1 MIEFVEAKR
10 ENVNLLISLA
20 GPSGCG
26 KTKSAL
32 RLAQGISPG
41 GKIAFIDTESR
52 RGLHYASDFK
62 FTHWDMRPPFPPS
75 RFIEGIKAAE
85 SSGADILVIDS
96 FSHEYAGDG
105 GIMDMASAAER
116 GGTKPPG
123 NWLVPKAEHKK
134 LVNAILQARLSIIF
148 CLRADEKIRIE
159 KHPDT
164 GKTLIV
170 PMGWTPIA
178 EKRFIYEMTVS
189 ITMTDV
195 HPGRPDYRLPHKI
208 QEQHLPMFPE
218 GELIGEDAGRR
229 LAAWAR
235 GDTIALRG
243 PEPDVIAKAAADLA
257 AAATSASM
265 DLLREVWG
273 KLGGAVQKAVGGE
286 ARLKELKAQVE
297 KNAAEESQ

>member
-1 MIEFVEAKR
+1 MIEFTEARR

-26 KTKSAL
+26 KTRSAL
-32 RLAQGISPG
+32 RLAQGISPN

-52 RGLHYASDFK
+52 RALHYASDFK
-62 FTHWDMRPPFPPS
+62 FLHWDMRPPFPPS
-75 RFIEGIKAAE
+75 RFVEAIKSAE
-85 SSGADILVIDS
+85 ASAVDVLVIDS
-96 FSHEYAGDG
+96 FSHEHAGEG
-105 GIMDMASAAER
+105 GITDMAAAAER
-116 GGTKPPG
+116 NGAKGPG
-123 NWLVPKAEHKK
+123 AWLIPKAEHKK

-164 GKTLIV
+164 GKTVVV

-195 HPGRPDYRLPHKI
+195 SPGRPNYSLPHKV
-208 QEQHLPMFPE
+208 QEQHRPMFPE
-218 GELIGEDAGRR
+218 GELIGEEAGRR

-235 GDTIALRG
+235 GDAPPSVQTVDPGSLASLMNEG
-243 PEPDVIAKAAADLA
+243 KLA
-257 AAATSASM
+257 ASMSSRAAVDAFY
-265 DLLREVWG
+265 
-273 KLGGAVQKAVGGE
+273 K
-286 ARLKELKAQVE
+286 RLSPAERAAIGVVTFAQW
-297 KNAAEESQ
+297 AAEAEAHAGDRG